1 MTTMKSQIVSNLET
15 LYDGVAEIRI
25 KLSSLSLTDEERQ
38 LYGLKLS
45 IVKMINDFLK
55 AMREHSDR
63 QAGLI
68 DICMHGGRCTSK
80 DMRELDFRTLDHMR
94 YLRSQMET
102 LLEATVLNT
111 DKVNRLFETNSLA
124 EVMEIKNWYVM
135 NVLQNKQLLR
145 FIAQN

>member
-1 MTTMKSQIVSNLET
+1 MTTMKTQIATNLDT
-15 LYDGVAEIRI
+15 LNDGVAQIRN
-25 KLSSLSLTDEERQ
+25 KFDSSSLTNEERQ
-38 LYGLKLS
+38 VFLLKLS
-45 IVKMINDFLK
+45 IVKMIFDFLK
-55 AMREHSDR
+55 VMKDTSEKQAALITLCMR
-63 QAGLI
+63 
-68 DICMHGGRCTSK
+68 GGRCTSK

-135 NVLQNKQLLR
+135 NVLQNKQLLC